1 MLRAVPSTM
10 RMAAS
15 RSLALRSFILVS
27 AIWRT
32 WSRVSVPT
40 FWRIWAGLPFSSP
53 AAFLIRSDAGGVLRE
68 KVNERSSK
76 TMISTGTMLPDWEE
90 VRSLYSL
97 QKAMMLAPC
106 CPRAG
111 PTGGAGV
118 ALPASSWSLMTA
130 RIFFAMWLQP
140 LYLQEVQLHRRLAA
154 EEGDQHAYLALL
166 HVDLVHGADEV
177 HEGAVRDADALADLK
192 AHLDARLFGP
202 HLAED

>member
-1 MLRAVPSTM
+1 MLRAVPSTI

-15 RSLALRSFILVS
+15 MSLALRSFIFVS

-32 WSRVSVPT
+32 WSRLSVPT
-40 FWRIWAGLPFSSP
+40 FWRIWAGLPCASP
-53 AAFLIRSDAGGVLRE
+53 ASFLIRSDAGGVLRE

-76 TMISTGTMLPDWEE
+76 TMISTGMMLPAWEE

-118 ALPASSWSLMTA
+118 ALPASSGSLMTA
-130 RIFFAMWLQP
+130 RIFFAIGLQP
-140 LYLQEVQLHRRLAA
+140 LHLQEVQLHRSLAA
-154 EEGDQHAYLALL
+154 EE
-166 HVDLVHGADEV
+166 
-177 HEGAVRDADALADLK
+177 
-192 AHLDARLFGP
+192 
-202 HLAED
+202 

>member
-1 MLRAVPSTM
+1 MLRAVPSTI
-10 RMAAS
+10 RIAAS
-15 RSLALRSFILVS
+15 ISLALRSFIFVS

-53 AAFLIRSDAGGVLRE
+53 AAFLIRSEAGGVLSE

-76 TMISTGTMLPDWEE
+76 TMISTGMMLPDWEE

-106 CPRAG
+106 WPRAG

-118 ALPASSWSLMTA
+118 ALPASSWSLMTD
-130 RIFFAMWLQP
+130 RIFFATGITAP
-140 LYLQEVQLHRRLAA
+140 PPAGSPAPRAPEP
-154 EEGDQHAYLALL
+154 
-166 HVDLVHGADEV
+166 
-177 HEGAVRDADALADLK
+177 LADLDLGNGGD
-192 AHLDARLFGP
+192 HGVEDDVFRVHGLDALLQVGAG
-202 HLAED
+202 LILVAGVGVND

>member
-1 MLRAVPSTM
+1 MLRAVHSTI
-10 RMAAS
+10 RMSAS
-15 RSLALRSFILVS
+15 IALAWRSCIVVS

-32 WSRVSVPT
+32 WSRLSVPT

-53 AAFLIRSDAGGVLRE
+53 AAFLIRSVAGGVLRE

-76 TMISTGTMLPDWEE
+76 TMISTGMMLPDWEE

-106 CPRAG
+106 WPRAG

-130 RIFFAMWLQP
+130 RIFFATGLQP
-140 LYLQEVQLHRRLAA
+140 LHLQEVQLHGRLAP
-154 EEGDQHAYLALL
+154 EE
-166 HVDLVHGADEV
+166 
-177 HEGAVRDADALADLK
+177 
-192 AHLDARLFGP
+192 
-202 HLAED
+202 